1 MVILT
6 NYWEAM
12 NQDLLQT
19 PIGRSPVFVD
29 MLAQVSRL
37 AVLDR
42 PVLVIGERG
51 TGKEVIASR
60 LHFLSPRWEEPLVR
74 VNCAALSET
83 LLESELFGHEAG
95 AYTGAARRRQGRFE
109 LADGG
114 TLFLDEVANASA
126 AVQEKLLRVI
136 EYGTFER
143 VGGNE
148 TLRADVRVVAAT
160 NVDLPAAATAGRFR
174 ADLLDRLAFD
184 VVTVPPLRARRE
196 DIAELA
202 DHFAGAMTT
211 DLDRGRFPGFSAEG
225 RARLLAHDW
234 PGNVRE
240 LRNVVERAVFH
251 AGTADRPIDV
261 EVLDP
266 FESPWRP
273 DAPRAVANVPAAVGP
288 APSWPTGETPLAL
301 TDCVADFE
309 AGLIRT
315 ALAANRHN
323 ARATARHL
331 GLTYDQLR
339 NRMRKFGL

>member
-1 MVILT
+1 MS
-6 NYWEAM
+6 
-12 NQDLLQT
+12 QDLLQT
-19 PIGRSPVFVD
+19 PIGRSPAFAD
-29 MLAQVSRL
+29 MLGQVSRL
-37 AVLDR
+37 ALLDR

-51 TGKEVIASR
+51 SGKEVIASR
-60 LHFLSPRWEEPLVR
+60 LHFLSPRWEEPLIR

-114 TLFLDEVANASA
+114 TLFLDEIANASA

-136 EYGTFER
+136 EYGSFER

-148 TLRADVRVVAAT
+148 TLTVDVRVVAAT
-160 NVDLPAAATAGRFR
+160 NVDLPAAARVGRFR

-184 VVTVPPLRARRE
+184 VVTVPPLRVRRE
-196 DIAELA
+196 DITELA
-202 DHFAGAMTT
+202 EHFAGEMMTE
-211 DLDRGRFPGFSAEG
+211 LDRGRFPGFSAEG
-225 RARLLAHDW
+225 MARLMAHDW
-234 PGNVRE
+234 PGNIRE
-240 LRNVVERAVFH
+240 LKNVVERAVFH
-251 AGTADRPIDV
+251 AGATDRAIDV
-261 EVLDP
+261 AVIDP
-266 FESPWRP
+266 FDSPWRP
-273 DAPRAVANVPAAVGP
+273 GADGANGTQAATPAKPGTNGA
-288 APSWPTGETPLAL
+288 SWPTGEVPLAL
-301 TDCVADFE
+301 TDCVAEFE
-309 AGLIRT
+309 AGLIRS